1 MKSQI
6 DCVTIGQA
14 WFYVRVVFLLGSSL
28 DLKGGDRMFK
38 RILGILSIILISLQ
52 ILVNLTNLIDWF
64 NAKKTEQPHR
74 ECGCSFK
81 KNKY

>member
-1 MKSQI
+1 MKKQLKFANI
-6 DCVTIGQA
+6 RQA
-14 WFYVRVVFLLGSSL
+14 WFYVRVVFLLGPFL
-28 DLKGGDRMFK
+28 DLKGGDKMFK
-38 RILGILSIILISLQ
+38 RILGILSIVLISLQ